1 MMKWSESSQSRIS
14 LSIWSEYRRCGGSE
28 MSSAVKTKGFF
39 MPTMESTLF
48 LVISLDSESD
58 ALIGV
63 AMRLTLGDCDDV

>member
-1 MMKWSESSQSRIS
+1 
-14 LSIWSEYRRCGGSE
+14 

-63 AMRLTLGDCDDV
+63 AMRLALGGCDDV